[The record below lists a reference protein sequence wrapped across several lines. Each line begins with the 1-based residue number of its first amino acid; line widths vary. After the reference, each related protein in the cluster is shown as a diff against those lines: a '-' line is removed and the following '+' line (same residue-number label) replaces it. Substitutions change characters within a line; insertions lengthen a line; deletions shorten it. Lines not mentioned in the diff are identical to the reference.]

1 MLPLPG
7 DPTPLATPSPVA
19 TDPAT
24 GLPIGAQAAKYV
36 LPAGSRRS
44 LDQVGITPANE
55 PMMDPAAF
63 GNADGRYIEALMR
76 RIHAPIA
83 SRWVSIAMRRMLVQP
98 LTTPRHSNG
107 ADFGA
112 ERAWLLLHLGESVM
126 ERAIVQSV
134 VTDNY
139 TPKLYQVAMQ
149 AALAGVR
156 GVDGLVNCSGI
167 ALLESSLDLD
177 PDNFDRVMAVNARS
191 AALMSRHVAQK
202 MIAEKRQGSIVN
214 VSSQA
219 SLVALENHLAYCASK
234 AALDAITRVM
244 CLELGPHG
252 IRVNSVNPTVTL
264 TPMAVQAWSDP
275 AKSGPMLEAI
285 PLRRFATPEDVARPI
300 VFLLGDGAAMIS
312 GVSLA
317 IDGGYT
323 AR

>member
-1 MLPLPG
+1 MNNKKIIVTGATSGIGRTTAQLLASLG
-7 DPTPLATPSPVA
+7 AEVIAVGRQRDQLALLQEESGCTPLA
-19 TDPAT
+19 
-24 GLPIGAQAAKYV
+24 
-36 LPAGSRRS
+36 
-44 LDQVGITPANE
+44 LD
-55 PMMDPAAF
+55 
-63 GNADGRYIEALMR
+63 
-76 RIHAPIA
+76 
-83 SRWVSIAMRRMLVQP
+83 
-98 LTTPRHSNG
+98 
-107 ADFGA
+107 
-112 ERAWLLLHLGESVM
+112 
-126 ERAIVQSV
+126 
-134 VTDNY
+134 VTDSA
-139 TPKLYQVAMQ
+139 AMQ
-149 AALAGVR
+149 AALADVHS
-156 GVDGLVNCSGI
+156 VDGLVNCSGI

-275 AKSGPMLEAI
+275 ARSGPMLEAI